1 MIYCIFT
8 NYRNLL
14 TFLVFSTIIIG
25 LVNNNY
31 GLDNIG
37 KFAGEIV
44 VVVLVSF
51 FGLSLYLY
59 INAALTNINLDQIAN
74 LSKIIEENKT
84 T

>member
-8 NYRNLL
+8 NYRNIIA
-14 TFLVFSTIIIG
+14 FLVFSTIIIG
-25 LVNNNY
+25 LVNYNY

-44 VVVLVSF
+44 VVVLVS